1 MNTKATIKE
10 GNRTAGRKIENRL
23 KKKGKKKKVLK
34 NVVFSTP
41 PWQFKMWVL

>member
-23 KKKGKKKKVLK
+23 KKKGKKKKSVEKCSLF
-34 NVVFSTP
+34 NPTVAI
-41 PWQFKMWVL
+41 

>member
-23 KKKGKKKKVLK
+23 KKKVKKKSVEKCSLFNPTVAI
-34 NVVFSTP
+34 
-41 PWQFKMWVL
+41 